1 MAEVHFIMFMTSLAI
16 MLHSYRG
23 GTGKTLLA
31 TNLAASYSKKEKVC
45 LLDYDFSAPGLHG
58 MFNMDTPDFWIN
70 DFLNGDCE
78 ITEVLSEVYPKLYVG
93 LACPD
98 SEAIR
103 DMVGKSRS
111 WETEALNK
119 TVSLKATLTE
129 QGFSKIIFDT
139 PPGLAY
145 SAINAVIASDIV
157 VLVMRMESM
166 DILGTKEMMK
176 GVYELLEKPS
186 VVAVNMVL
194 PPQRKVLTPTLE
206 KIFGKQVLGY
216 IPCLCQVRSYIAE
229 GKKILVDEK
238 LDYSDAV
245 FKLANDIENYCEN
258 QD

>member
-1 MAEVHFIMFMTSLAI
+1 MLMTSLAI
-16 MLHSYRG
+16 MVHSYRG

-45 LLDYDFSAPGLHG
+45 LLDYDFSAPALHG
-58 MFNMDTPDFWIN
+58 IFKVPPPDFWIN

-78 ITEVLSEVYPKLYVG
+78 IDEVICEVYPNLYVG
-93 LACPD
+93 MACPD
-98 SEAIR
+98 AEAIR
-103 DMVGKSRS
+103 DMVGKSRN

-129 QGFSKIIFDT
+129 MGFNKIIFDT

-166 DILGTKEMMK
+166 DILGTKEMMR

-186 VVAVNMVL
+186 VVAVNMVT
-194 PPQRKVLTPTLE
+194 PTQQKVLTPTLE
-206 KIFGKQVLGY
+206 KIFGEQILGY
-216 IPCLCQVRSYIAE
+216 IPCLCEVKSFIAE
-229 GKKILVDEK
+229 GKPIVIDEK
-238 LDYSDAV
+238 IGYSDAV
-245 FKLANDIENYCEN
+245 SKLAGYIEGYC
-258 QD
+258 DS